1 MRENY
6 ELILGKENLM
16 KKKLCILTVLVCF
29 TLALTLSGCG
39 EDSGNSGKEGAS
51 DMTAACKNGN
61 FVGQVEE
68 ETNVLSFKGIPYAKA
83 PVGDLRW
90 KAPEAPEASDET
102 IEAKDFGKTSIQYEW
117 PSEPASYNEIGEDC
131 LTLNVWTK
139 DLEAKDK
146 PVMVYFHG
154 GGFAWG
160 GTADPLYD
168 GQYFVQQNEDVIM
181 VTANYR
187 VGFMG
192 FIDFSK
198 VEGGEAFADAPNLGI
213 LDHIQALKWVQENI
227 EAFGG
232 DPGNVTIFGESAGGG
247 TTSTLLVV
255 DEAKGLFDKCISE
268 SGSVALTYSQEEVD
282 EWGLTEA
289 LLEVTGAKNMD
300 DLMAIPEADLVQY
313 YTEPY
318 DDEGNCLNDLYNM
331 PLRDGKLI
339 PEDPYQ
345 ALADGASK
353 DVILMTGSNADE
365 WNYWI
370 EEMGEEDM
378 DTAVKMFEE
387 YVIDDKINGLE
398 KVATKKEKKNIDKF
412 LALQKDKEDLWAK
425 TEFCNDIGFRVPAI
439 AEAANHSD
447 AGGTSYMYYFA
458 KESDEENMGACHA
471 SEVAYVFHNLT
482 GAGFSGTMDEKLADE
497 MCAMWA
503 NFARTGD
510 PSIEEVEWTPYNSDT
525 RETMVIGNDGS
536 LKMESDPLS
545 EQRKLIEPLLK
556 YYVK

>member
-1 MRENY
+1 
-6 ELILGKENLM
+6 M
-16 KKKLCILTVLVCF
+16 KKKLWILAILACF
-29 TLALTLSGCG
+29 ALALCGCG
-39 EDSGNSGKEGAS
+39 GSDTKDTQEAAS
-51 DMTAACKNGN
+51 DTSAICQNGN

-68 ETNVLSFKGIPYAKA
+68 KTKVISFKGVPYAKA

-139 DLEAKDK
+139 DLNAKDK

-160 GTADPLYD
+160 GSSDPLYD
-168 GQYFVQQNEDVIM
+168 GQYFVEQNEDIVM

-213 LDHIQALKWVQENI
+213 LDHIQALKWVKENI
-227 EAFGG
+227 VAFGG
-232 DPGNVTIFGESAGGG
+232 DPDNVTIFGESAGGG
-247 TTSTLLVV
+247 TTSALLVV
-255 DEAKGLFDKCISE
+255 DQAKGLFNKCISQ

-289 LLEVTGAKNMD
+289 LLKVTGAKKMD
-300 DLMAIPEADLVQY
+300 DLMAIPEKDLIKY
-313 YTEPY
+313 YTEPF
-318 DDEGNCLNDLYNM
+318 DEEGNCLNDLYNM

-339 PEDPYQ
+339 PEDPYK

-353 DVILMTGSNADE
+353 DVILMTGSNANE

-378 DTAVKMFEE
+378 DTAVKVYEE
-387 YVIDDKINGLE
+387 AIVDDKLSWAKDAAI
-398 KVATKKEKKNIDKF
+398 KQEKKAINQF
-412 LALQKDKEDLWAK
+412 LDLQKDKEDLWAK
-425 TEFCNDIGFRVPAI
+425 TEFCNDIAFRVPAI
-439 AEAANHSD
+439 VEAANHSN
-447 AGGTSYMYYFA
+447 AGGKSYMYYFA
-458 KESDEENMGACHA
+458 KESDEENMKACHA

-482 GAGFSGTMDEKLADE
+482 GAGFSGTMDEKLANQ

-503 NFARTGD
+503 NFARTGN
-510 PSIEEVEWTPYNSDT
+510 PSIDDVTWTPYDSKT
-525 RETMVIGNDGS
+525 RETMVIGNDSS
-536 LKMESDPLS
+536 LKMESDPLAQ
-545 EQRKLIEPLLK
+545 QRKLIEPLLK

>member
-1 MRENY
+1 
-6 ELILGKENLM
+6 M
-16 KKKLCILTVLVCF
+16 KTRLLWVCLLVC
-29 TLALTLSGCG
+29 LTLSFAGCG
-39 EDSGNSGKEGAS
+39 SGGGEEKSDSSGNL
-51 DMTAACKNGN
+51 TAKCTNGN
-61 FVGQVEE
+61 FVGQIEE
-68 ETNVLSFKGIPYAKA
+68 KTDVLSFKGIPYAKP
-83 PVGDLRW
+83 PVRDLRW

-102 IEAKDFGKTSIQYEW
+102 VKADDFGNSSIQYEW

-160 GTADPLYD
+160 GTSDPLYD
-168 GQYFVQQNEDVIM
+168 GQYFVQQNEDIVM
-181 VTANYR
+181 VTCNYR

-198 VEGGEAFADAPNLGI
+198 VEGGDAFQDAPNLGI
-213 LDHIQALKWVQENI
+213 LDHIQALKWVRENI

-232 DPGNVTIFGESAGGG
+232 NPNNVTIFGESAGGG

-255 DEAKGLFDKCISE
+255 DEAKGLFQKCISQ
-268 SGSVALTYSQEEVD
+268 SGGVALTYSQEEMD
-282 EWGLTEA
+282 DWGLTEA
-289 LLEVTGAKNMD
+289 LMEVTGAKNMD
-300 DLMAIPEADLVQY
+300 DLMAIPEEELIKY

-318 DDEGNCLNDLYNM
+318 DEEGNCLNDLYNM

-370 EEMGEEDM
+370 NEMGEEDM
-378 DTAVKMFEE
+378 DKAISMYEE
-387 YVIDDKINGLE
+387 VIVNA
-398 KVATKKEKKNIDKF
+398 KVDQLRELADKKEKKRINDF
-412 LALQKDKEDLWAK
+412 LALQKGKEDLWAK
-425 TEFCNDIGFRVPAI
+425 TELCNDIVFRVPAVV
-439 AEAANHSD
+439 EAANHSD
-447 AGGTSYMYYFA
+447 AGGTSYMYYFG
-458 KESDEENMGACHA
+458 KESTNEKMGACHA
-471 SEVAYVFHNLT
+471 SELSYVFHNIEEEI
-482 GAGFSGTMDEKLADE
+482 FSGTVDEQLADK
-497 MCAMWA
+497 MCAAWA

-510 PSIEEVEWTPYNSDT
+510 PSTEDVKWTPYDSKK
-525 RETMVIGNDGS
+525 RSTMVIGNDS
-536 LKMESDPLS
+536 TMKMENDWLS
-545 EQRKLIEPLLK
+545 QQRVLTEPLLK
-556 YYVK
+556 YYIK

>member
-1 MRENY
+1 
-6 ELILGKENLM
+6 M
-16 KKKLCILTVLVCF
+16 KKKLWILAILACF
-29 TLALTLSGCG
+29 ALALCGCG
-39 EDSGNSGKEGAS
+39 GSDTKDAEEAS
-51 DMTAACKNGN
+51 SDTSAACQNGT

-68 ETNVLSFKGIPYAKA
+68 KTNVLSFKGIPYAKA

-90 KAPEAPEASDET
+90 KAPQAPEASDET

-139 DLEAKDK
+139 DLKAKDK

-160 GTADPLYD
+160 GTSDPLYD
-168 GQYFVQQNEDVIM
+168 GQYFVEQNEDIVM

-213 LDHIQALKWVQENI
+213 LDHIQALKWVKENI
-227 EAFGG
+227 AAFGG
-232 DPGNVTIFGESAGGG
+232 DPDNVTIFGESAGGG

-255 DEAKGLFDKCISE
+255 DQAKGLFNKCISQ

-282 EWGLTEA
+282 EWGLTET
-289 LLEVTGAKNMD
+289 LLKVTGAKNMD
-300 DLMAIPEADLVQY
+300 DLMAIPEKDLIKY
-313 YTEPY
+313 YTESF
-318 DDEGNCLNDLYNM
+318 DEEGNCLNDLYNM

-339 PEDPYQ
+339 PEDPYK

-353 DVILMTGSNADE
+353 DVILMTGSNANE

-378 DTAVKMFEE
+378 KTAVKMYEKAI
-387 YVIDDKINGLE
+387 VDDKLSWAKNA
-398 KVATKKEKKNIDKF
+398 ATKQEKKAINQF
-412 LALQKDKEDLWAK
+412 LDLQKDKEELWAK
-425 TEFCNDIGFRVPAI
+425 TEFCNDIAFRVPAI

-447 AGGTSYMYYFA
+447 AGGKSYMYYFA
-458 KESDEENMGACHA
+458 KESDEENMKACHA

-482 GAGFSGTMDEKLADE
+482 GAGFSGTMDEKLADQI
-497 MCAMWA
+497 CAMWA
-503 NFARTGD
+503 NFARTGN
-510 PSIEEVEWTPYNSDT
+510 PSIDEVTWTPYNSDT
-525 RETMVIGNDGS
+525 RETMVIGNDSS
-536 LKMESDPLS
+536 LKMESDPLA

>member
-1 MRENY
+1 
-6 ELILGKENLM
+6 M
-16 KKKLCILTVLVCF
+16 KKTLFAASLLLCL
-29 TLALTLSGCG
+29 TLALFLFGCG
-39 EDSGNSGKEGAS
+39 SGTGDSGENL
-51 DMTAACKNGN
+51 TAQCQNGN
-61 FVGQVEE
+61 FVGQTEE
-68 ETNVLSFKGIPYAKA
+68 DTGVLSFKGIPYAKA
-83 PVGDLRW
+83 PTDELRW
-90 KAPEAPEASDET
+90 KAPQAPEDSDET
-102 IEAKDFGKTSIQYEW
+102 IQATDFGKTSIQYEW

-139 DLEAKDK
+139 DLSAKDK

-160 GTADPLYD
+160 GTSDPLYD
-168 GQYFVQQNEDVIM
+168 GQYFVQENEDIVM
-181 VTANYR
+181 VSANYR

-198 VEGGEAFADAPNLGI
+198 VEGGEEFADAPNLGI

-232 DPGNVTIFGESAGGG
+232 DPDNVTIFGESAGGG

-255 DEAKGLFDKCISE
+255 EEAKGLFNKCISQ
-268 SGSVALTYSQEEVD
+268 SGSLALTYSQEEVD
-282 EWGLTEA
+282 DWGLTEA
-289 LLEVTGAKNMD
+289 LMEVTGAKNMD
-300 DLMAIPEADLVQY
+300 DLMAIPEEDLIKY

-318 DDEGNCLNDLYNM
+318 DEEGNCLNDLYNM

-353 DVILMTGSNADE
+353 DVILMTGSNANE

-370 EEMGEEDM
+370 NEMGEEDM
-378 DTAVKMFEE
+378 DTAVAAYEE
-387 YVIDDKINGLE
+387 YIVNAKVDQLRSLATDKENKL
-398 KVATKKEKKNIDKF
+398 VDNF

-425 TEFCNDIGFRVPAI
+425 TELCNDIVFRVPAI

-458 KESDEENMGACHA
+458 KESSDENMGACHA
-471 SEVAYVFHNLT
+471 SELAYVFHNLT
-482 GAGFSGTMDEKLADE
+482 GAGFSGKVDEALADQ
-497 MCAMWA
+497 MCAAWA

-510 PSIEEVEWTPYNSDT
+510 PSTDGAAWTPYDSKARN
-525 RETMVIGNDGS
+525 TMVIGNDS
-536 LKMESDPLS
+536 SMKMESDWLS
-545 EQRKLIEPLLK
+545 DQRQLIEPLLK
-556 YYVK
+556 YYIK

>member
-1 MRENY
+1 
-6 ELILGKENLM
+6 M
-16 KKKLCILTVLVCF
+16 KKKLWILTILACF
-29 TLALTLSGCG
+29 ALALCGCG
-39 EDSGNSGKEGAS
+39 GSDTKDAEEAS
-51 DMTAACKNGN
+51 SDTAAACQNGT

-68 ETNVLSFKGIPYAKA
+68 KTNVLSFKGIPYAKA
-83 PVGDLRW
+83 PVGDMRW
-90 KAPEAPEASDET
+90 KAPQAPEASDET

-139 DLEAKDK
+139 DLKAKDK

-160 GTADPLYD
+160 GTSDPLYD
-168 GQYFVQQNEDVIM
+168 GQYFVEQNEDIVM

-213 LDHIQALKWVQENI
+213 LDHIQALKWVKENI
-227 EAFGG
+227 TAFGG
-232 DPGNVTIFGESAGGG
+232 DPDNVTIFGESAGGG

-255 DEAKGLFDKCISE
+255 DQAKGLFNKCISQ

-282 EWGLTEA
+282 EWGLTET
-289 LLEVTGAKNMD
+289 LLKVTGAKNMD
-300 DLMAIPEADLVQY
+300 DLIAIPEKELIKY
-313 YTEPY
+313 YTEPF
-318 DDEGNCLNDLYNM
+318 DEEENCLNDLYNM

-339 PEDPYQ
+339 PEDPYK

-353 DVILMTGSNADE
+353 DVILMTGSNANE

-378 DTAVKMFEE
+378 KTAVKMYEKAI
-387 YVIDDKINGLE
+387 VDDKLSWAKNA
-398 KVATKKEKKNIDKF
+398 ATKQEKKAINQF
-412 LALQKDKEDLWAK
+412 LDLQKDKEELWAK
-425 TEFCNDIGFRVPAI
+425 TEFCNDIAFRVPAI

-447 AGGTSYMYYFA
+447 AGGKSYMYYFA
-458 KESDEENMGACHA
+458 KESDEENMKACHA

-482 GAGFSGTMDEKLADE
+482 GAGFSGTMDEKLADQ

-510 PSIEEVEWTPYNSDT
+510 PSIDGVTWTPYDSDT
-525 RETMVIGNDGS
+525 RETMVIGNDSS
-536 LKMESDPLS
+536 LKMESDPLA